1 MAINE
6 KWSEIGR
13 WKVQNPEKEIEEYI
27 IEKTPSGNF
36 RIKNDFGNIKIEMD
50 EESARKFIEG
60 LYDIIE
66 YYAPK
71 PYKIGGYDTFQDPMQ
86 DYDDIY

>member
-1 MAINE
+1 MAQSE

-13 WKVQNPEKEIEEYI
+13 WKVKNPSKETEEYI
-27 IEKTPSGNF
+27 VEKTANGNF

-60 LYDIIE
+60 LYDLIE

-71 PYKIGGYDTFQDPMQ
+71 PYPIGGFGTYHDCD
-86 DYDDIY
+86 DDIY